1 MRVGFLIG
9 NFQIVKII
17 AHLNKGTNLR
27 IIVVD
32 NKNTEVFLMKF
43 KDAKRYLTINRSEIN
58 AYISLVVKARN
69 AYIDE
74 RKPTEDVDEL
84 LCKLMKIKRKLRA

>member
-1 MRVGFLIG
+1 MIFLS
-9 NFQIVKII
+9 I
-17 AHLNKGTNLR
+17 AHLNKIINLH

-32 NKNTEVFLMKF
+32 NKNTEAFLMKF
-43 KDAKRYLTINRSEIN
+43 KDVKRYLTINCSEIN
-58 AYISLVVKARN
+58 AYIGLVMKARN

-84 LCKLMKIKRKLRA
+84 LCKLMRIKKKLRA

>member
-1 MRVGFLIG
+1 MLSRFL
-9 NFQIVKII
+9 I
-17 AHLNKGTNLR
+17 AHLNKIINLR

-32 NKNTEVFLMKF
+32 NKSMEVFSMKY
-43 KDAKRYLTINRSEIN
+43 KDIKRYLTIDKSEIN
-58 AYISLVVKARN
+58 AYISLVMKARN

-84 LCKLMKIKRKLRA
+84 LCKLIKIKKKLRA

>member
-1 MRVGFLIG
+1 
-9 NFQIVKII
+9 
-17 AHLNKGTNLR
+17 
-27 IIVVD
+27 
-32 NKNTEVFLMKF
+32 MKF

-58 AYISLVVKARN
+58 AYIGLVMKARN

-84 LCKLMKIKRKLRA
+84 LCKLIKIKKKLRA